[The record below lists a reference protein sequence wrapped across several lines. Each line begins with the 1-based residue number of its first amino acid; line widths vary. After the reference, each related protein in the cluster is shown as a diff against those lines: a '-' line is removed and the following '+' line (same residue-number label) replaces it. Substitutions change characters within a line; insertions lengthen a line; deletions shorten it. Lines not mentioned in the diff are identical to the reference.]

1 MRFLLSTIGSRGEA
15 QPVTALAV
23 QLKELGNDVRV
34 VAPPDFEDLVTGNG
48 IDFTPV
54 GPVLR
59 TVTAVKL
66 KPEDLGRLAEESVR
80 EQFRVV
86 SEAAQGADVLVAGGA
101 LQHATRSVAESVDAH
116 YVYASFC
123 ANTLPSPHH
132 APPAM
137 LGRVPVNGTPEENLA
152 QWEQH
157 RRLFASSRDTLNAE
171 RAKLG
176 LDPIDDVRD
185 HIFGD
190 DPWLA
195 ADPVL
200 GPWPGPGELVQTGAW
215 LTDDQRPLT
224 PELEA
229 FLADGEPPVYFG
241 LGSMRGAQD
250 TAHHAIAAARELGR
264 RVVLQQGWAG
274 LRLADDAPDCI
285 AIGEVNQQALFRRVA
300 AIVHHGGA
308 GTTTTAAA
316 AGKPQIVLP
325 HMYDQYYW
333 GSQVERLN
341 IGRSATAMTTEV
353 LAEALE
359 LNEEATK
366 VGTQVRTDGARV
378 AAERLQSAR
387 HRAS

>member
-1 MRFLLSTIGSRGEA
+1 MRFLVSTIGSRGEA

-23 QLKELGNDVRV
+23 QLKALGNDVTV
-34 VAPPDFEDLVTGNG
+34 VAPPDFEDLVIGNG
-48 IDFTPV
+48 LDYTPV
-54 GPVLR
+54 GPHLR

-86 SEAAQGADVLVAGGA
+86 GQAARGADVLVAGGA
-101 LQHATRSVAESVDAH
+101 LQHATRSIAESIGAR

-152 QWEQH
+152 QWDQQ
-157 RRLFASSRDTLNAE
+157 RQLFGSSLNAINAE
-171 RAKLG
+171 RAELG

-190 DPWLA
+190 APWLA

-200 GPWPGPGELVQTGAW
+200 GPWPGPGDLVQTGAW
-215 LTDDQRPLT
+215 LTDDERPLT

-229 FLADGEPPVYFG
+229 FLAYGEPPIYFG

-250 TAHHAIAAARELGR
+250 KVDQAVEAARALGR
-264 RVVLQQGWAG
+264 RVVLQRGWAD
-274 LRLADDAPDCI
+274 LRLVDDAPDCL

-300 AIVHHGGA
+300 AVVHQGGA

-316 AGKPQIVLP
+316 AGTPHIVLP

-333 GSQVERLN
+333 GNQVERLN
-341 IGRSATAMTTEV
+341 IGRSAQAVTTET
-353 LAEALE
+353 LAEALRLTE
-359 LNEEATK
+359 RAAK

-378 AAERLQSAR
+378 AAERLMTL
-387 HRAS
+387 

>member
-1 MRFLLSTIGSRGEA
+1 MRFLVSTIGSRGEA

-23 QLKELGNDVRV
+23 RLKELGNEVKV

-54 GPVLR
+54 GPLLR
-59 TVTAVKL
+59 TATAVKL

-86 SEAAQGADVLVAGGA
+86 GRAARGADVLIAGGA
-101 LQHATRSVAESVDAH
+101 LQHATRSVAESINAR

-123 ANTLPSPHH
+123 ANTLPSPRH

-157 RRLFASSRDTLNAE
+157 RRFFLSSHETLNAE
-171 RAKLG
+171 RAALG

-190 DPWLA
+190 APWLA

-215 LTDDQRPLT
+215 LTDDRRPLE
-224 PELEA
+224 PGLEA
-229 FLADGEPPVYFG
+229 FLSDGEPPVYFG
-241 LGSMRGAQD
+241 LGSMRGTQD
-250 TAHHAIAAARELGR
+250 TAHQAVESARALGK

-300 AIVHHGGA
+300 AIVRHGGA

-333 GSQVERLN
+333 GDQVERLT
-341 IGRSATAMTTEV
+341 IGRSAKAVTTEV

-359 LNEEATK
+359 LAEEAAE
-366 VGTQVRTDGARV
+366 VGSQVRTDGARV
-378 AAERLQSAR
+378 AAQRLMAE
-387 HRAS
+387 AG

>member
-1 MRFLLSTIGSRGEA
+1 MRLLVSTIGSRGEA

-23 QLKELGNDVRV
+23 RLRALGNDVKV

-48 IDFTPV
+48 LDYTPV
-54 GPVLR
+54 GPHLR

-86 SEAAQGADVLVAGGA
+86 GQAARGADVLVAGGA
-101 LQHATRSVAESVDAH
+101 LQHATRSIAESINAH

-152 QWEQH
+152 QWDQQRH
-157 RRLFASSRDTLNAE
+157 LFGSSRAAINAE

-176 LDPIDDVRD
+176 LGPIDDVRD

-190 DPWLA
+190 APWLA

-200 GPWPGPGELVQTGAW
+200 GPWPGPGDLVQTGAW
-215 LTDDQRPLT
+215 LTDDQRPLA

-229 FLADGEPPVYFG
+229 FLADGEPPIYFG

-250 TAHHAIAAARELGR
+250 AVDHAVEAARALGK
-264 RVVLQQGWAG
+264 RVVLQRGWAD
-274 LRLADDAPDCI
+274 LRLTDDAADCL

-300 AIVHHGGA
+300 AVVHHGGA

-316 AGKPQIVLP
+316 AGTPQIVLP

-333 GSQVERLN
+333 GNQVERLN
-341 IGRSATAMTTEV
+341 IGRSAKAVTTET
-353 LAEALE
+353 LAEALQ
-359 LNEEATK
+359 LADQAAK
-366 VGTQVRTDGARV
+366 VGTQVRTDGALV
-378 AAERLQSAR
+378 AAKRLMTL
-387 HRAS
+387 

>member
-1 MRFLLSTIGSRGEA
+1 MRFLVSTIGSRGEA

-23 QLKELGNDVRV
+23 RLRALGNDVKV

-48 IDFTPV
+48 LDYTPV
-54 GPVLR
+54 GPHLR

-86 SEAAQGADVLVAGGA
+86 GQAARGADVLVAGGA
-101 LQHATRSVAESVDAH
+101 LQHATRSIAESINAH

-152 QWEQH
+152 QWDQQRH
-157 RRLFASSRDTLNAE
+157 LFGSSRAAINAE

-176 LDPIDDVRD
+176 LGPIDDVRD

-190 DPWLA
+190 APWLA

-200 GPWPGPGELVQTGAW
+200 GPWPGPGDLVQTGAW
-215 LTDDQRPLT
+215 LTDDQRPLA

-229 FLADGEPPVYFG
+229 FLAAGEPPIYFG

-250 TAHHAIAAARELGR
+250 AVDHAVEAARALGK
-264 RVVLQQGWAG
+264 RVVLQRGWAD
-274 LRLADDAPDCI
+274 LRLTDDAADCL
-285 AIGEVNQQALFRRVA
+285 AIGEVNQQALFRRA
-300 AIVHHGGA
+300 AAVVHHGGA

-316 AGKPQIVLP
+316 AGTPQIVLP

-333 GSQVERLN
+333 GNQVERLN
-341 IGRSATAMTTEV
+341 IGRSAKAVTTEV
-353 LAEALE
+353 LAEALQ
-359 LNEEATK
+359 LADQAAK
-366 VGTQVRTDGARV
+366 VGTQVRTDGALV
-378 AAERLQSAR
+378 AAKRLMTL
-387 HRAS
+387 

>member
-23 QLKELGNDVRV
+23 RLRELGNDVHV
-34 VAPPDFEDLVTGNG
+34 VAPPDFEELITGNG
-48 IDFTPV
+48 LTFTPV
-54 GPVLR
+54 GPNLR
-59 TVTAVKL
+59 TATAVKSTPDEL
-66 KPEDLGRLAEESVR
+66 RRLAQESVR

-86 SEAAQGADVLVAGGA
+86 TNAARQADVLVAGGA
-101 LQHATRSVAESVDAH
+101 LQHATRSVAESIKAR

-123 ANTLPSPHH
+123 SNTLPSPHH

-157 RRLFASSRDTLNAE
+157 RQYFVSSRDTLNEE

-176 LDPIDDVRD
+176 LSPIDDVRD

-190 DPWLA
+190 APWLA

-200 GPWPGPGELVQTGAW
+200 GPWPGPGELTQTGAW
-215 LTDDQRPLT
+215 LIDDQRPLT

-229 FLADGEPPVYFG
+229 FLDDGEPPIYFG
-241 LGSMRGAQD
+241 LGSMRGSRD
-250 TAHHAIAAARELGR
+250 TAREAVEAARHLGK
-264 RVVLQQGWAG
+264 RVVLQRGWAD
-274 LRLADDAPDCI
+274 LSVDAPECLT
-285 AIGEVNQQALFRRVA
+285 IGEVNQQALFRRTAAVA
-300 AIVHHGGA
+300 HHGGA

-316 AGKPQIVLP
+316 AGAPQIVLP

-333 GSQVERLN
+333 GAQVERLG
-341 IGRSATAMTTEV
+341 IGRAAQAVTPNV
-353 LAEALE
+353 LAEVLE
-359 LNEEATK
+359 LADQARK
-366 VGTQVRTDGARV
+366 VSPQVRTDGAEV
-378 AAERLQSAR
+378 AAKLLMSW
-387 HRAS
+387 